1 MLQLNRLEI
10 EGFGPF
16 ADRQVIDFPK
26 SAGVTVIYGENMR
39 GKTSLLNAI
48 RYAFFGNVKGRG
60 SRERPLHT
68 LTNRDL
74 AAQKKFGFE
83 VALLFDF
90 DGVEYELVRAF
101 TPKHDQP
108 MNDGDYLEEFMLR
121 RGTTTLGPGERERV
135 IQQIL
140 PSDISRFF
148 LFDGELLQEYEELL
162 HNESEA
168 GTKIS
173 AAIERILGVPI
184 IQRGRQHLS
193 FLADEAEK
201 ISAREALKHK
211 ETESLGNAL
220 QTATLQKD
228 AHLKEVARL
237 EARQA
242 ELLSQRG
249 EAEQRMKENERYAR
263 ILDERD
269 AAVARQ
275 KEAVKEEQQA
285 FLELQRAMESS
296 WRALLREPI
305 KAARS
310 QVQEKLAEAIEDLVQ
325 TLRSEAARDGSCR
338 VCLQSIDDEQKQL
351 LTVQSDT
358 QVAPRQAIST
368 SFASLEGLNAFD
380 DLDNSG
386 EVRTLWEEIQRLRFE
401 LAEIEDKLKDLKT
414 ALDDANPELVR
425 LSQATYHEISEGI
438 ASTKRGIED
447 EQAKIIDLDKNIQ
460 KLTGLIQKAAPDD
473 ISEIQAR
480 ATLLRNA
487 AEIFRGA
494 VDRYKSDLRARVE
507 VTASQLFK
515 SMTTEKEDYSGLM
528 INEAY
533 GLTIQHRD
541 GRAEDSRSAGAEH
554 IVALALMGALQHNA
568 PLRGPIVMDSP
579 FGRLDELH
587 TANVVKT
594 LPKMAEQTILLVYEA
609 EVGREMMRS
618 LLGAHLVREYQLDR
632 RSARRTDISRVR

>member
-1 MLQLNRLEI
+1 MLQLARLEI

-83 VALLFDF
+83 VALLFNF
-90 DGVEYELVRAF
+90 DGIEYELVRAF
-101 TPKHDQP
+101 TPKVAQP
-108 MNDGDYLEEFMLR
+108 VNDGDYLEEFMLR
-121 RGTTTLGPGERERV
+121 RGTTTLGPGERQRV

-140 PSDISRFF
+140 PNDISRFF

-193 FLADEAEK
+193 MLADEAEK
-201 ISAREALKHK
+201 ISAREASKHK
-211 ETESLGNAL
+211 ETESLGNSL

-228 AHLKEVARL
+228 AHLKEVVRL
-237 EARQA
+237 EARHS
-242 ELLSQRG
+242 ELLAQRD

-263 ILDERD
+263 ILEERD
-269 AAVARQ
+269 VAVARQ
-275 KEAVKEEQQA
+275 KEAVREEQQA
-285 FLELQRAMESS
+285 FVDLQRAMESA
-296 WRALLREPI
+296 WRALLREPV
-305 KAARS
+305 KAARGK
-310 QVQEKLAEAIEDLVQ
+310 VQEKLAEAIEDLVQ
-325 TLRSEAARDGSCR
+325 NLRTEAARDGSCR
-338 VCLQSIDDEQKQL
+338 VCLQDLGDEQRAQL
-351 LTVQSDT
+351 TAQPKSE
-358 QVAPRQAIST
+358 AGSRQAIST
-368 SFASLEGLNAFD
+368 SFASLGGLNTFD
-380 DLDNSG
+380 DIDNSG
-386 EVRTLWEEIQRLRFE
+386 EVRTLWEQIQRLRFE
-401 LAEIEDKLKDLKT
+401 LAELEDKINDLRT
-414 ALDDANPELVR
+414 ALQDANPEFVR

-438 ASTKRGIED
+438 ASTKRGIDD
-447 EQAKIIDLDKNIQ
+447 EQAKVAEIDKNIQ
-460 KLTGLIQKAAPDD
+460 KLTTLIQKAAPDD
-473 ISEIQAR
+473 ISEIQSR
-480 ATLLRNA
+480 ATLLRVA

-494 VDRYKSDLRARVE
+494 VERYKSDLRTKVE
-507 VTASQLFK
+507 QTASQLFK
-515 SMTTEKEDYSGLM
+515 SMTTEKDDYSGLV
-528 INEAY
+528 INQAY

-554 IVALALMGALQHNA
+554 VVALALMGALQHNA

-579 FGRLDELH
+579 FGRLDEQH

-609 EVGREMMRS
+609 EVGRETMRS
-618 LLGAHLVREYQLDR
+618 LLGPHLVCEYQLDR
-632 RSARRTDISRVR
+632 RSARRTDISKVR